1 MFVNHRNGRYVS
13 ALPAFSECALRR
25 TSIGGMIVESA
36 WIYPGERLYG
46 SRLQEAFLQIG
57 CAAMRISR
65 FIEMTVKKIS
75 AGKPTEKMI
84 NRLSV
89 KTANEL
95 SGTAANGLS
104 EKTTAKL
111 PETDKKA
118 AVNRQAESLL
128 DQYGNRILRLAYS
141 YLHNMSDAE
150 EVLQDTLI
158 QYLKTVP
165 ELESE
170 EHRKA
175 WLLHV
180 AGNLSKNRIRYNKVR
195 CADELSETL
204 AAEEREDLSFVWEA
218 VKALPEKYREV
229 IHLFYYEGYRTK
241 QIAEILNRKE
251 TTVRSDLLRGR
262 EQLRTILKE
271 AYDFEA

>member
-1 MFVNHRNGRYVS
+1 M
-13 ALPAFSECALRR
+13 
-25 TSIGGMIVESA
+25 ESA
-36 WIYPGERLYG
+36 WIYSGERLYG
-46 SRLQEAFLQIG
+46 SRLQGAFLRIG
-57 CAAMRISR
+57 CAVMRISR
-65 FIEMTVKKIS
+65 FIEVTVKKIS
-75 AGKPTEKMI
+75 AGKLAEKMT
-84 NRLSV
+84 NRLPM

-95 SGTAANGLS
+95 SVAANGLS

-158 QYLKTVP
+158 QYLKTAP
-165 ELESE
+165 ELKSE

-218 VKALPEKYREV
+218 VKVLPEKYREV

>member
-13 ALPAFSECALRR
+13 ALPVFSECALRR

-36 WIYPGERLYG
+36 WIYSGERLYG
-46 SRLQEAFLQIG
+46 SRLQGAFLRIG
-57 CAAMRISR
+57 CAVMRISR
-65 FIEMTVKKIS
+65 FIEVTVKKIS
-75 AGKPTEKMI
+75 AGKLAEKMT
-84 NRLSV
+84 NRLPM

-95 SGTAANGLS
+95 SVAANGLS

-158 QYLKTVP
+158 QYLKTAP

-218 VKALPEKYREV
+218 VKVLPEKYREV